1 MYSSRIIMQNT
12 FEGLFRP
19 WQIAFLREKTLKI
32 VLLQNCRNKKVDWWY
47 TWYIWMMQSWLSS
60 KSKEAW
66 PKKSVM
72 VLCWKVS
79 TLVFFWGT
87 WNKFSGVFK
96 KEKAKLFLRC
106 CWAFIKFKILAHYAA
121 SGVLF
126 LPERTSTICK
136 MKYQFVLFPSCIFL
150 AMQVTLDE
158 KNLNYNGTSSTDSE
172 RAEYNEWLIV
182 RAHCC
187 EGKFHKPKY

>member
-1 MYSSRIIMQNT
+1 MQNT

-19 WQIAFLREKTLKI
+19 WQIAFLREKTLKV

-66 PKKSVM
+66 LIKSVM
-72 VLCWKVS
+72 VLCWKV
-79 TLVFFWGT
+79 LWYFFGGPET
-87 WNKFSGVFK
+87 NSQV
-96 KEKAKLFLRC
+96 FLRKKKQNYF
-106 CWAFIKFKILAHYAA
+106 WDAVELSLSLKYLHTMLLLGSFF
-121 SGVLF
+121 F
-126 LPERTSTICK
+126 PERTSTICK

-150 AMQVTLDE
+150 AMQVTLEE
-158 KNLNYNGTSSTDSE
+158 KNLNYNGTSATDSE
-172 RAEYNEWLIV
+172 WAEYNEWLIV

-187 EGKFHKPKY
+187 GGKFRKPKY